1 MKELEQLI
9 GQLEQTQWWTMS
21 QLHELQERSL
31 VPLIKHHAKNSSHF
45 SMRLA
50 AQGLTPNSVLTLE
63 GLKRLK
69 TFGKREIQAAG
80 GNFAA
85 KAVPPNHLPLGE
97 AQTSGSTGQP
107 VKLPKGRLTT
117 LYWNAH
123 VIRDHQWWNRDYKG
137 KLASIRAN
145 FNEHMEADTWGG
157 PVAALYGSGTA
168 MALPAVMNVGQQL
181 EYLEEFQPNIII
193 VHAGILTGFVAE
205 WERKGFTLHEL
216 KHVKNVGDT
225 VHDTLRERLRAV
237 SGLEIEDNYS
247 CSEVGSI
254 AMQCPTSGLFHIMH
268 ENLIVEILNA
278 DGTPTSVGDVG
289 RVVVTD
295 LYNSAAPVIRY
306 DTGDHAEVGPE
317 CTCGRHGFTLK
328 RILGR
333 DRGLFIRPDG
343 SKFWPQASQYKMSKF
358 VKLLQWQIIQHA
370 VDDVEYKMVVET
382 APTAEQKVAMEKVLG
397 DSMGFPGQVRVT
409 IYEGSIPTPNGK
421 YEETICLI
429 K

>member
-1 MKELEQLI
+1 MTELEQLI
-9 GQLEQTQWWTMS
+9 VQLDKSQWWTTD
-21 QLHELQERSL
+21 QLQALQEQSL

-50 AQGLTPNSVLTLE
+50 AQGLTPNSVLTLA

-69 TFGKREIQAAG
+69 PFGKREIQAAG
-80 GNFAA
+80 GGFAA
-85 KAVPPNHLPLGE
+85 KSIPQGHLPLGE

-117 LYWNAH
+117 LYWHAH
-123 VIRDHQWWNRDYKG
+123 VIRDHQWYGRDYSG
-137 KLASIRAN
+137 KLASIRAG
-145 FNEHMEADTWGG
+145 FTEYMEADTWGG
-157 PVAALYGSGTA
+157 PVPVLYGSGSAIA
-168 MALPAVMNVGQQL
+168 MPVTTSITQQL
-181 EYLEEFQPNIII
+181 EYLEKFQPNIII
-193 VHAGILTGFVAE
+193 VHAGVLMGFVAE
-205 WERKGFTLHEL
+205 WERKGFTLPEL

-225 VHDTLRERLRAV
+225 VHDTLRERLRAI

-254 AMQCPTSGLFHIMH
+254 AIQCPVSGLFHIMH

-278 DGTPTSVGDVG
+278 DDTPTPQGEIG

-295 LYNSAAPVIRY
+295 LYNSAAPMIRY
-306 DTGDHAEVGPE
+306 DLGDHAEVGPE
-317 CTCGRHGFTLK
+317 CTCGRHGPTLK

-333 DRGLFIRPDG
+333 DRGLFTRADG
-343 SKFWPQASQYKMSKF
+343 TRFWPQAHQYKMSKF
-358 VKLLQWQIIQHA
+358 VKLLQWQIVQHA
-370 VDDVEYKMVVET
+370 IDDIEYRMVTLEPVAE
-382 APTAEQKVAMEKVLG
+382 EQKAAMEQVLG
-397 DSMGFPGQVRVT
+397 DAMGFPGQVRITVF
-409 IYEGSIPTPNGK
+409 EGTIPTPNGK

>member
-1 MKELEQLI
+1 MTDLEKLI
-9 GQLEQTQWWTMS
+9 KNLEESQWWTME
-21 QLHELQERSL
+21 QLAALQEQTL
-31 VPLIKHHAKNSSHF
+31 VPMIKHHAKNSNHF

-50 AQGLTPNSVLTLE
+50 AQGLTPNSVLSIE

-69 TFGKREIQAAG
+69 PFGKREIQAAG

-85 KAVPPNHLPLGE
+85 KNIPQSHLPLGE

-107 VKLPKGRLTT
+107 IKLPKGFLTT

-123 VIRDHQWWNRDYKG
+123 VIRDHQWYNRSYSG
-137 KLASIRAN
+137 KLASIRAG
-145 FNEHMEADTWGG
+145 FSKYFESDSWGG
-157 PVAALYGSGTA
+157 PAAALYGSGPA
-168 MALPAVMNVGQQL
+168 IALPAAMDVGQQL
-181 EYLEEFQPNIII
+181 EHLEKFQPNIII

-205 WERKGFTLHEL
+205 WERRGVSLTEL

-237 SGLEIEDNYS
+237 AGLEIEDNYS

-254 AMQCPTSGLFHIMH
+254 AIQCPTSGLFHIMH
-268 ENLIVEILNA
+268 ENLIVEIIND
-278 DGTPTSVGDVG
+278 DGTPTSIGEVG

-295 LYNSAAPVIRY
+295 LYNSAAPMIRY
-306 DTGDHAEVGPE
+306 DLGDHAEVGPT
-317 CTCGRHGFTLK
+317 CTCGRHGATLT

-333 DRGLFIRPDG
+333 DRGLFTRADG
-343 SKFWPQASQYKMSKF
+343 SRFWPQAHQYKMSKF
-358 VKLLQWQIIQHA
+358 VKLLQWQIVQHA
-370 VDDVEYKMVVET
+370 IDDIEYKMVVET
-382 APTAEQKVAMEKVLG
+382 APTAEQKAEMEQVLG
-397 DSMGFPGQVRVT
+397 DAMGFPKQVRIT
-409 IYEGSIPTPNGK
+409 IYPNTIPTPNGK